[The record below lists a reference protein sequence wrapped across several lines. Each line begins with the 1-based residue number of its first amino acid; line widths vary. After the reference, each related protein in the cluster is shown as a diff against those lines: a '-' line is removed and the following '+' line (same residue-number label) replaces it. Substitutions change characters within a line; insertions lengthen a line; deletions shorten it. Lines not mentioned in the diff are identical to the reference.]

1 MLHIVHKI
9 NLCASAAAAAACW
22 KALSHFVYFLSLSL
36 SRCVSASCYVSGS
49 LLYSANVSL
58 IAIAVLFTWQ
68 CLWCRDPVWR
78 NLQYENVHSLLDRCV
93 FFQLSCVGFLVVFH
107 CMFFPLHC
115 HSVDTRKIN
124 PNNPEPTLTLSLS
137 LSLYLLFLFL
147 CTVPMCDKIIYFF
160 TQLPAGVMFI

>member
-9 NLCASAAAAAACW
+9 NLCAAAACW

-36 SRCVSASCYVSGS
+36 SRCVSAACYVPGS

-93 FFQLSCVGFLVVFH
+93 FFSALVCWLSC
-107 CMFFPLHC
+107 CFPLHVFPSPLQFSRYTENQTEQSRTNS
-115 HSVDTRKIN
+115 H
-124 PNNPEPTLTLSLS
+124 SLS
-137 LSLYLLFLFL
+137 FSFSLFAVSVSVHCSY
-147 CTVPMCDKIIYFF
+147 VR
-160 TQLPAGVMFI
+160 